1 MSTPLTKVD
10 RRDFI
15 KLGAVAGTGLLLGIR
30 LPERRESAALAT
42 SLEPNA
48 FLRID
53 PDGDVTIWVARSD
66 MGQGVR
72 TALPMIVAD
81 ELDADWDRVRV
92 VQADAHPDKY
102 GRMMTVGSTSV
113 RGGAWLPLRRA
124 GAAAREMLVAAAATR
139 WSVPASELRTEN
151 SRVSH
156 PSSRRSA
163 SYGELAEAAAGIP
176 LPAQPKLKDPSK
188 FKLIGTARPQLDTK
202 DKITG
207 RAVYGTDIRVP

>member
-30 LPERRESAALAT
+30 LPERRENAALAAV

-53 PDGDVTIWVARSD
+53 PDGDVTIWLARSD

-81 ELDADWDRVRV
+81 ELDADWSRVRV
-92 VQADAHPDKY
+92 VQADAHPTKY
-102 GRMMTVGSTSV
+102 GRMMTVGST
-113 RGGAWLPLRRA
+113 
-124 GAAAREMLVAAAATR
+124 
-139 WSVPASELRTEN
+139 
-151 SRVSH
+151 
-156 PSSRRSA
+156 
-163 SYGELAEAAAGIP
+163 
-176 LPAQPKLKDPSK
+176 
-188 FKLIGTARPQLDTK
+188 
-202 DKITG
+202 
-207 RAVYGTDIRVP
+207 